1 MDFKE
6 SMDHQLLK
14 KLEDIVENN
23 FSNENFGVEEL
34 VREVG
39 MSRSQMHRKLRTL
52 TNKSISQYIREIRLE
67 KAQKMLQQKVGTS
80 AEISFLVGFN
90 SPTYFNKCFHDY
102 YGYPPGKACNIT
114 PTNSSLKHSNLLK
127 YILFSFALL
136 AVVVLSS
143 IIALKRNTETNI
155 IEKSIAVLPFAD
167 MSPFE
172 DQKYFA
178 DAIQDDILTNLQK
191 VGDLRVISRTST
203 EQYRNSSKNANEIG
217 SELKIKYLLEGS
229 TRKDNNQIILNTKL
243 INTQDQS
250 QIWVNQYTSEYTING
265 LLDIQKDIAANIV
278 SELAMNITPKEVV
291 EITQVKTNNIEAYD
305 YYKRGMFYWYQLSKT
320 SIKRAHQYFE
330 LAREKDP
337 NYALAYAGIAKVW
350 GAYVQQGYMS
360 FDEAKPKIQEASDKA
375 LALDTSLVEIHYLL
389 AIQNCWWKWNWEV
402 SVREFQKTITLRPN
416 FAEAR
421 AYYSHTL
428 NILGYPEEADIQAK
442 KAMEIESFNPLVQ
455 AIYGQHLNFMNKN
468 DEAIKVMENLLIT
481 DPRND
486 IALSN
491 LRSSYHNKK
500 MYEKAIDTWE
510 KFLTVRKDY
519 SSIVALKRGYKEG
532 GYSMALQRTA
542 EHFIARSDTSFV
554 SPWQIATLYIRAGLK
569 QEALY
574 WLEKAFEYHDPN
586 IVYIGIDPIFNDL
599 RDEHQ
604 FKNILTQLNLPLNSN
619 NFDMD
624 TN

>member
-6 SMDHQLLK
+6 CMDQQFLK
-14 KLEDIVENN
+14 KLEDIVEKNLRDG
-23 FSNENFGVEEL
+23 NFGVEEL
-34 VREVG
+34 KKEVG
-39 MSRSQMHRKLRTL
+39 MSRSQMHRKLRAL

-67 KAQKMLQQKVGTS
+67 RAQKMLQQKVGTS
-80 AEISFLVGFN
+80 AEISFHVGFN
-90 SPTYFNKCFHDY
+90 SPTYFSKCFHDH

-114 PTNSSLKHSNLLK
+114 STKTSLKHSNLLK
-127 YILFSFALL
+127 YLLYSFALL
-136 AVVVLSS
+136 AVVALGS
-143 IIALKRNTETNI
+143 IIVLKRSVEANI
-155 IEKSIAVLPFAD
+155 FEKSIAVLPFTD

-172 DQKYFA
+172 DKKYFA

-203 EQYRNSSKNANEIG
+203 EQYRNSSKSANEIG
-217 SELKIKYLLEGS
+217 SELKTKYLLEGS
-229 TRKDNNQIILNTKL
+229 TRKNNNQIILITKL

-250 QIWVNQYTSEYTING
+250 QIWVNHHTSEYTVNG
-265 LLDIQKDIAANIV
+265 LSEIQKEIAANIV
-278 SELAMNITPKEVV
+278 SEMAMNITSKEVA

-305 YYKRGMFYWYQLSKT
+305 NYKRGMFHWSQLSKT
-320 SIKRAHQYFE
+320 SIKIAHQYFE

-337 NYALAYAGIAKVW
+337 NYALAYVGIAMVW

-360 FDEAKPKIQEASDKA
+360 FEEAMPKIQEASDKA
-375 LALDTSLVEIHYLL
+375 LALDNSLIEIHYLL
-389 AIQNCWWKWNWEV
+389 ALQNCWRKWNWEV
-402 SVREFQKTITLRPN
+402 SVIEFQKTITLSPN

-421 AYYSHTL
+421 VHYSHTL

-442 KAMEIESFNPLVQ
+442 KAMEIEPFNPLVQ
-455 AIYGQHLNFMNKN
+455 ALYGQHLNFMSKS
-468 DEAIKVMENLLIT
+468 DDAIRVMENLLIT

-486 IALSN
+486 VALSN

-519 SSIVALKRGYKEG
+519 SSIVVLKRGYKEG

-554 SPWQIATLYIRAGLK
+554 TPWQIATLYTRAGMK

-586 IVYIGIDPIFNDL
+586 IVYIGIDPIFNYL

-619 NFDMD
+619 NFDLD